1 MCVEVKTTV
10 EKRPL
15 KRPDMEVTK
24 ETDVRDEYN
33 VYRNMAN
40 YYTACVAKMWN
51 NDPETI
57 SAMKKIVKEQTAVAN
72 KLKALSTSLETNI
85 KAPTPVEPNET
96 PAVTPMTE

>member
-1 MCVEVKTTV
+1 MCVEVKPTV

-15 KRPDMEVTK
+15 KRPDMEVNK

-51 NDPETI
+51 NDVETV
-57 SAMKKIVKEQTAVAN
+57 SAMKKIVKDQTAVAN
-72 KLKALSTSLETNI
+72 KLKALATSLENNI
-85 KAPTPVEPNET
+85 KAPTPTELTDT
-96 PAVTPMTE
+96 PVVTPMTE